1 MDLNF
6 SVGHGADVVVNYILD
21 NFTPALDVIAAAIG
35 FVSDGI
41 QGMLVSIPPMAGI
54 AILVMLSLWRVG
66 WKFAVFA
73 LLALALVDHMGL
85 W

>member
-41 QGMLVSIPPMAGI
+41 QGMLVSIPPKA
-54 AILVMLSLWRVG
+54 LRTYSLSP
-66 WKFAVFA
+66 VFP
-73 LLALALVDHMGL
+73 
-85 W
+85 